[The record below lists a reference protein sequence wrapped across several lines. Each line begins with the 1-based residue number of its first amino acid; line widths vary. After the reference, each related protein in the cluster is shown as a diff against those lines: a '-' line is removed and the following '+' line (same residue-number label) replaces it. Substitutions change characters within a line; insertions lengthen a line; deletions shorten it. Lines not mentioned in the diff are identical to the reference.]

1 METVSLSAYRIVNKD
16 IDIRIDVNQR
26 QSVQMVA
33 VEPSEKATF
42 EKVQISQEGRK
53 QLQDDIISLPARRF
67 FSSDIDK
74 ALSQAL
80 AGQPELV
87 SQAVYR
93 IIDENFMNSSA
104 VSGESRQASL
114 ALGLSQA
121 AYLAEHYINDDQKSS
136 FLDTM
141 KQIAGISQTRTTDE
155 KGNVSYYTPPSYIPG
170 TTEYKVDWGEIMK
183 EKEPKR
189 YEKYQETLESGDAVK
204 GLEEFISFVS
214 TAAIKHPEWGR
225 EYQSNVTR
233 QVNEL
238 KHAEISNPFA
248 DIDVSTS
255 SGFMSSAL
263 DVLKSAFNA
272 QTQQYAIKQ
281 IGQFFASLPEISR

>member
-26 QSVQMVA
+26 QVAQMVT

-42 EKVQISQEGRK
+42 EQVQISQEGRK
-53 QLQDDIISLPARRF
+53 QLQDDIISPPVRRF
-67 FSSDIDK
+67 FSSDIDN
-74 ALSQAL
+74 ALSQTL
-80 AGQPELV
+80 AGQPEQV

-104 VSGESRQASL
+104 LSGESRQASL

-141 KQIAGISQTRTTDE
+141 KQIAAISQTRTTDE
-155 KGNVSYYTPPSYIPG
+155 KGNISYYTPPSYIPG

-189 YEKYQETLESGDAVK
+189 YEGYREAMESGDVVK

-214 TAAIKHPEWGR
+214 TAAITHPEWGR
-225 EYQSNVTR
+225 EYQNNAVR
-233 QVNEL
+233 QVNEIKL
-238 KHAEISNPFA
+238 AEISNPFA
-248 DIDVSTS
+248 NIDLSTP
-255 SGFMSSAL
+255 SGFMSGAL
-263 DVLKSAFNA
+263 DVLKSAFSE
-272 QTQQYAIKQ
+272 QTLQYSIKR
-281 IGQFFASLPEISR
+281 IEQFFASLPEISR

>member
-26 QSVQMVA
+26 QVAQMVT

-42 EKVQISQEGRK
+42 EQVQISQEGRK
-53 QLQDDIISLPARRF
+53 QLQDDITSPPARRF
-67 FSSDIDK
+67 FSSDIDN
-74 ALSQAL
+74 ALSQTL
-80 AGQPELV
+80 AGQPEQV

-93 IIDENFMNSSA
+93 IIDENFMNSSV

-141 KQIAGISQTRTTDE
+141 KQIAAISQTRTTDE
-155 KGNVSYYTPPSYIPG
+155 KGNISYYTPPSYIPG

-189 YEKYQETLESGDAVK
+189 YEGYREAMESGDVVK
-204 GLEEFISFVS
+204 GLEEFINFVS
-214 TAAIKHPEWGR
+214 TAAITHPEWGR
-225 EYQSNVTR
+225 EYQNNAVR
-233 QVNEL
+233 QVNEIKL
-238 KHAEISNPFA
+238 AEISNPFA
-248 DIDVSTS
+248 NIDLSAP
-255 SGFMSSAL
+255 SGFMSGVL
-263 DVLKSAFNA
+263 DVLKSAFSE
-272 QTQQYAIKQ
+272 QTLQYSIKR
-281 IGQFFASLPEISR
+281 IEQFFASLPEISR